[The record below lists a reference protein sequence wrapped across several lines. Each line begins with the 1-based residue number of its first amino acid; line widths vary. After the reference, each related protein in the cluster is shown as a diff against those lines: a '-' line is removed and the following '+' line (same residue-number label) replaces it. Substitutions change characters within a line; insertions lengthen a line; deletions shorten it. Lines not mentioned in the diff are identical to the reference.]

1 VWNSALQT
9 GDPEKVASLYAPD
22 GILLPTVSN
31 KVRTDHAGKVDYF
44 TSFLQLKPFGVIDQ
58 SIVRFLTPEKDVGS
72 NSGIYTFS
80 LVKEGQPVKV
90 GGRGGPAACYTTGCC
105 LLLPAFRNLYLS
117 LGACLFA
124 TLALRFTFISQLCT
138 FWLTFLSS
146 ASPFPLL
153 LQVQARYSFVYRKI
167 DGEWKIT
174 EHHSSAMPEP
184 VVDPLE
190 EVAEQFNIWN
200 AALQTGDPE
209 KVASLYAPDGV
220 LLPTV
225 SNKVRPDHAS
235 KVDYFTSFLKL
246 KPFGTIDESN
256 VRFLNAAKTLAANS
270 GIYTFALEKEGQPVK
285 VRWGCCCALGCELAS
300 VAFFALPGFL
310 PAAALVVL
318 PACLLLLSA
327 AFAPASHPFPGHPP
341 LPTCRSRPAT
351 ATSTARSTACGRLL
365 STTPPPCPSRWLPL
379 PRQLRRR

>member
-1 VWNSALQT
+1 MHT
-9 GDPEKVASLYAPD
+9 
-22 GILLPTVSN
+22 
-31 KVRTDHAGKVDYF
+31 
-44 TSFLQLKPFGVIDQ
+44 
-58 SIVRFLTPEKDVGS
+58 
-72 NSGIYTFS
+72 
-80 LVKEGQPVKV
+80 
-90 GGRGGPAACYTTGCC
+90 
-105 LLLPAFRNLYLS
+105 
-117 LGACLFA
+117 A
-124 TLALRFTFISQLCT
+124 TLLNSCPP
-138 FWLTFLSS
+138 
-146 ASPFPLL
+146 SPPLAAP
-153 LQVQARYSFVYRKI
+153 QVQARYSFVYRKI
-167 DGEWKIT
+167 DGQWKIT

-285 VRWGCCCALGCELAS
+285 VGTALLLGPLA
-300 VAFFALPGFL
+300 
-310 PAAALVVL
+310 
-318 PACLLLLSA
+318 ACL
-327 AFAPASHPFPGHPP
+327 
-341 LPTCRSRPAT
+341 
-351 ATSTARSTACGRLL
+351 ACA
-365 STTPPPCPSRWLPL
+365 
-379 PRQLRRR
+379 